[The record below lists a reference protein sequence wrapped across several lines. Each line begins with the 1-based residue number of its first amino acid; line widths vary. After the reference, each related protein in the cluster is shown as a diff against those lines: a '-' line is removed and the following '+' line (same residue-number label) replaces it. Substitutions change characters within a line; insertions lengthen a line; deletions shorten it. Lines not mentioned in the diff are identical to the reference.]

1 VALMTPRARASARDT
16 PRIPGTLRALAAVG
30 GALCVALT
38 VGATGAAPSH
48 ATPESP
54 QQPPGQPPLE
64 PQQPPPAQP
73 VPPQPP
79 VPPPAPPE
87 PPPSEPLVLTPPVA
101 PLAPPPGPPVAA
113 DPLSIG
119 DAAVDTTGG
128 WLPDGVTLS
137 PFDVSN
143 PILSQL
149 DPALLRAVQDAA
161 RTAQAQGVDIRVNSG
176 WRSKGFQQ
184 RLFDNAVRNYGSV
197 AAAAEL
203 VAGPDVSKHVTGQAV
218 DIAPVEA
225 DMWLIANGRQFGLC
239 QIYANEIW
247 HFELATDQYGNCPPL
262 LPNAAG

>member
-1 VALMTPRARASARDT
+1 M
-16 PRIPGTLRALAAVG
+16 
-30 GALCVALT
+30 
-38 VGATGAAPSH
+38 
-48 ATPESP
+48 
-54 QQPPGQPPLE
+54 
-64 PQQPPPAQP
+64 
-73 VPPQPP
+73 
-79 VPPPAPPE
+79 
-87 PPPSEPLVLTPPVA
+87 
-101 PLAPPPGPPVAA
+101 APPPGPPVAA

>member
-1 VALMTPRARASARDT
+1 M
-16 PRIPGTLRALAAVG
+16 
-30 GALCVALT
+30 
-38 VGATGAAPSH
+38 
-48 ATPESP
+48 
-54 QQPPGQPPLE
+54 
-64 PQQPPPAQP
+64 
-73 VPPQPP
+73 
-79 VPPPAPPE
+79 PPE
-87 PPPSEPLVLTPPVA
+87 PPLALTPPVA
-101 PLAPPPGPPVAA
+101 PLAPPPGPPVPA

-161 RTAQAQGVDIRVNSG
+161 RAAQAQGVDIRVNSG
-176 WRSKGFQQ
+176 WRSRGFQQ